1 MKTLPEKA
9 VFFHFRFKF
18 LAITSIA
25 FLLYIILT
33 GASEFEQFASSPQ
46 FRLLGPFFL
55 LAGFSFLI
63 FRRVPIKCPHCFK
76 LVSTRKDWTCC
87 ECGKSQGKE
96 RYLVDKC
103 VHCGQMQSV
112 STCDH
117 CRKPFRL

>member
-1 MKTLPEKA
+1 MDTPPEKA

-33 GASEFEQFASSPQ
+33 GASELDQFASSPQ
-46 FRLLGPFFL
+46 FKLVGPFFL
-55 LAGFSFLI
+55 LAGCFFLI
-63 FRRVPIKCPHCFK
+63 FRRVPIKCPHCYK

-87 ECGKSQGKE
+87 ECGTPQGKE

-103 VHCGQMQSV
+103 LHCRQVQATAS
-112 STCDH
+112 CDH
-117 CRKPFRL
+117 CNKDFKL